1 MIWILLDLAF
11 KLEDKEDRKKE
22 QKEKG
27 KLRDTKAWLVERD
40 GVNAGK
46 RIPIQYEET
55 ILGKDKSSQIM
66 VDDKSVSGK
75 HAKIKI
81 INNSFYL
88 FDLASSK
95 GTLLNENKLLR
106 PKLLYD
112 WDEIK
117 IGKKTFIF
125 RIANVA

>member
-1 MIWILLDLAF
+1 MFLYSLIKINKIIKASKTQTKVPHHAVCDDDAGSR
-11 KLEDKEDRKKE
+11 ETIGNAAVDKEDRKKE

-55 ILGKDKSSQIM
+55 ILGKDKGSQIM

-81 INNSFYL
+81 INNSF
-88 FDLASSK
+88 
-95 GTLLNENKLLR
+95 
-106 PKLLYD
+106 
-112 WDEIK
+112 
-117 IGKKTFIF
+117 
-125 RIANVA
+125 